1 MPENWKT
8 YKFSELF
15 ETASGL
21 SKSRDQFGFGS
32 PFLTFKDVF
41 YNYFIPSELG
51 DLANTTEKEQIR
63 GSVKRGDIFL
73 TRTSET
79 LHELGMSSVALKDY
93 PNATFNGFCKRLR
106 QKNGSTVKIHPEFI
120 GYFLRSNS
128 FRNEVSSHATMTTRA
143 SLNNTSISSLSI
155 TLPPFAEQVE
165 IGQILKALDAKIE
178 LNLQMNKTLE
188 EMAMALYKHWFVD
201 FGPFQDGEFVDSEL
215 GEIPKGWEVK
225 RLDEISFVKG
235 GKRLPKG
242 AQLQTNPNSHPY
254 LRVKDF
260 NSTYLN
266 VSGMEYVPDDVF
278 SSISNYIV
286 NTGDITLSIVGT
298 IGKVALI
305 GEDLNLASLTE
316 NCVKIT
322 SKTETIFSEI
332 IYLQLTSKNG
342 QDEIQSKT
350 VGSTQPKLP
359 IYNINSLNLA
369 FPTDF
374 TVVKKVTIEL
384 QNWFKIIY
392 SNTIENQTLTQLR
405 DTLLPKLISGEVSVK
420 VAEKTLSEVL

>member
-8 YKFSELF
+8 YKLKDIATLQRGFDLPTKKRVSGNVPIVA
-15 ETASGL
+15 ASGIGGYHNQA
-21 SKSRDQFGFGS
+21 K
-32 PFLTFKDVF
+32 
-41 YNYFIPSELG
+41 
-51 DLANTTEKEQIR
+51 
-63 GSVKRGDIFL
+63 VKGPGVITGRSGTIGKVMF
-73 TRTSET
+73 
-79 LHELGMSSVALKDY
+79 
-93 PNATFNGFCKRLR
+93 
-106 QKNGSTVKIHPEFI
+106 QKNDFWP
-120 GYFLRSNS
+120 L
-128 FRNEVSSHATMTTRA
+128 
-143 SLNNTSISSLSI
+143 NTSLWVKDFHGNDVRFIYYLLSNFDFTGFNNGTSVP
-155 TLPPFAEQVE
+155 TLNRNDVHSVELNIPELQEQKS
-165 IGQILKALDAKIE
+165 IASILSALDDKIE
-178 LNLQMNKTLE
+178 LNLRMNKTLE
-188 EMAMALYKHWFVD
+188 EMAMTLYKHWFVD
-201 FGPFQDGEFVDSEL
+201 FGPFQDGEFIDSEL
-215 GEIPKGWEVK
+215 GKIPKGWEVK

-242 AQLQTNPNSHPY
+242 AQLQSNPNSHPY

-278 SSISNYIV
+278 NSISNYTV

-322 SKTETIFSEI
+322 PKTETIFSEI

-374 TVVKKVTIEL
+374 NEVKKVAIEL
-384 QNWFKIIY
+384 QNWFKIIF
-392 SNTIENQTLTQLR
+392 SNTIENETLTQLR
-405 DTLLPKLISGEVSVK
+405 DTLLPKLISGEVRVK
-420 VAEKTLSEVL
+420 DVEKTLSEVL